1 MSVIGEFPRR
11 MITYSHFLASWDHI
25 GFSPRSWTR
34 RAKSDR
40 ARILSFTRS
49 KNACLSPFCYQLRF
63 FFENRVFRNLKIE
76 VINARKRADI
86 LIDIPRHMTWAISPV
101 APHRSWW
108 CAIRGWI
115 NNPIPEQNRHFRWHL
130 AQNKWFMAPH
140 ASPVFFGYSLIPKTG
155 SSRLL
160 KVTCRQLRVFARRPV
175 SAAFCTKMSILS
187 LQILQ
192 SLE

>member
-1 MSVIGEFPRR
+1 MLGFLLFVIS
-11 MITYSHFLASWDHI
+11 YV
-25 GFSPRSWTR
+25 
-34 RAKSDR
+34 
-40 ARILSFTRS
+40 
-49 KNACLSPFCYQLRF
+49 